1 MGAVTH
7 SIQSAIPKKK
17 KRMKFACGL
26 VLCLLTFTHA
36 KPPPPGGYGGGGKG
50 KLQCKYG
57 DCGKGKLENPGKYGG
72 GEKEKR
78 EAKKYYYGEGETT
91 TTTEAED
98 EKLQVYKGKREAK
111 PWASYPPPKL
121 GEDGDLEAEPVTYG
135 KKKREAEGEDE
146 NLEVTGYGNLE
157 GE

>member
-17 KRMKFACGL
+17 KRMGFACGL
-26 VLCLLTFTHA
+26 VLCLLTFTQA

-78 EAKKYYYGEGETT
+78 EAKPYYYGEGETTTEERTDKYYYGEGEST

-98 EKLQVYKGKREAK
+98 EKLQVYRGKREAK

-121 GEDGDLEAEPVTYG
+121 GEDGD
-135 KKKREAEGEDE
+135 
-146 NLEVTGYGNLE
+146 
-157 GE
+157 